1 MIYVE
6 IRFKCFIWH
15 FKVKFEKLPVNDSK
29 VKRVNTMGNELKT
42 EVDDEE
48 KQGIDEK
55 LKVFNERFNA
65 VSQRLKDMANKDL
78 PEGSGC
84 WFVRFMRRK
93 LFRASI
99 N

>member
-1 MIYVE
+1 
-6 IRFKCFIWH
+6 
-15 FKVKFEKLPVNDSK
+15 
-29 VKRVNTMGNELKT
+29 MGGELK
-42 EVDDEE
+42 EEIPDDE
-48 KQGIDEK
+48 KQNLEAK
-55 LKVFNERFNA
+55 LQPFNERFNA

-78 PEGSGC
+78 PESSGC